1 MKKILFIIVTAS
13 CLISCGN
20 GDYYYEESRAKQA
33 YYATDSTECVVE
45 GIWVSMSDPTRQQR
59 AQTQQ
64 RRMDYIPPGSVSA
77 IMSEDATYYYQWHY
91 AGPIGVS
98 FDSVANTRVNFGDSI
113 RAYGIVRNI
122 TNQAGVRFQ
131 DILIDSVEVLKSI
144 YRYVDTI
151 ENVVVQGEFT
161 AINLQLSEHG
171 MRWDQPCLYDCKYED
186 MSDWEIYYINTDVNY
201 KPEHSYYV
209 TAYLCNEPVQYG
221 EWVEANCT
229 LIQGLNMNDE
239 PYWLINMNS
248 VKKIP
253 TPEGEN
259 W

>member
-1 MKKILFIIVTAS
+1 MKKILFTIVIAI
-13 CLISCGN
+13 CLISCGDTYN
-20 GDYYYEESRAKQA
+20 TYYNVESRAERA

-45 GIWVSMSDPTRQQR
+45 GIWASMSDPTGRQ
-59 AQTQQ
+59 
-64 RRMDYIPPGSVSA
+64 YISYEPPGNVRA
-77 IMSEDATYYYQWHY
+77 IITDNATYYYRWHY
-91 AGPIGVS
+91 SGPVADIW
-98 FDSVANTRVNFGDSI
+98 DSIANTRVNYGDMI

-122 TNQAGVRFQ
+122 TNPEGVHFQ

-186 MSDWEIYYINTDVNY
+186 MNDWEIYYINTDVNY
-201 KPEHSYYV
+201 KPEYSHYV
-209 TAYLCNEPVQYG
+209 TAYLCYEPVQYG

-229 LIQGLNMNDE
+229 LIQGLTMNDE

-253 TPEGEN
+253 TPEGAK
-259 W
+259 